1 MERSIKEAPKAIR
14 LPKLSSEID
23 KILTWK
29 GKYCGYSAQDLIEFV
44 QREPEMK
51 VLKF

>member
-29 GKYCGYSAQDLIEFV
+29 GKYCGYQDLIEFV